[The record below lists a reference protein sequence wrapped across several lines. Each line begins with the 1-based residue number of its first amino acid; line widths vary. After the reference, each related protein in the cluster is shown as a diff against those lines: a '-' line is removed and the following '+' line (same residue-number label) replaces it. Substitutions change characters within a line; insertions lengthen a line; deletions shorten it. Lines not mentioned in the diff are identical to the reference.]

1 MHASSSVTPLT
12 PYSYKVE
19 MPRDFPGY
27 SIRHIVIAGILL
39 PKDHRVKRNFAGIE
53 LAVKLTIQTEWSAA
67 LDVIMTNKEIDA
79 QIKGIRRPILHG
91 PCGGERMQLLT
102 QVSRV
107 NFTMYPPSSLP
118 ASLANAML
126 SASQPSFIRRVAMT
140 TNERP
145 TNERKQSGINIDSEV
160 ESKRKRENYYE
171 EFMTTPGIE
180 AYMTTSEVDRH
191 RKVRFI
197 ERIASAIDTKGST
210 MQPGS
215 GFTSGSESGS
225 GSSQGSGR
233 KRDDMSEEEIDK
245 LLGGV
250 MVKYVE
256 SCIERCT
263 NREELLSEINWR
275 GYAGK
280 FISLVKKLMIHH
292 RTILSSPHFNPGLSL
307 LHHACYFN
315 AMELITLLVNNGA
328 DVNLSSEEGDLTPRE
343 CVSYECVCVIMINA
357 T

>member
-1 MHASSSVTPLT
+1 MTNALTTNASLFRECFVIFRRPFACAMHASSSVTPLT

-19 MPRDFPGY
+19 MPSDFPEY
-27 SIRHIVIAGILL
+27 SIRHIVVAGILL

-53 LAVKLTIQTEWSAA
+53 LAMKLTILTEWSAA
-67 LDVIMTNKEIDA
+67 LDVMMTNNQIDV
-79 QIKGIRRPILHG
+79 QIKGKRRPILHG

-102 QVSRV
+102 QVSRM

-126 SASQPSFIRRVAMT
+126 STSQPNFIRRVAMT
-140 TNERP
+140 TNER
-145 TNERKQSGINIDSEV
+145 KQSGVNTDSAM

-180 AYMTTSEVDRH
+180 ARMTTSEVDRH
-191 RKVRFI
+191 RKVRFVK
-197 ERIASAIDTKGST
+197 RIALAIDTKGST
-210 MQPGS
+210 MQPGY
-215 GFTSGSESGS
+215 GSASGS
-225 GSSQGSGR
+225 GSGSGSVSVSSEGSGR
-233 KRDDMSEEEIDK
+233 NKDDMSEAEIDK

-263 NREELLSEINWR
+263 TREELLSEINWR

-280 FISLVKKLMIHH
+280 FILLDKKIDY
-292 RTILSSPHFNPGLSL
+292 SSSTNLICSIFLPRLESTASRL
-307 LHHACYFN
+307 LFQCHGVDYF
-315 AMELITLLVNNGA
+315 AVE
-328 DVNLSSEEGDLTPRE
+328 
-343 CVSYECVCVIMINA
+343 
-357 T
+357 